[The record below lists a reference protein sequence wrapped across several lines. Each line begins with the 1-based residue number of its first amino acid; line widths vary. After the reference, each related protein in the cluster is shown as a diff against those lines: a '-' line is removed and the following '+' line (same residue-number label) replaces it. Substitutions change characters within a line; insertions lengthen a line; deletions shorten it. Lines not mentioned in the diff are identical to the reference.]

1 VSLPASYEEV
11 LRTAQSLPE
20 TERVR
25 LVEELLN
32 SFSPAVAVPL
42 DDLWLAEIDRRTD
55 QLDSGTVQ
63 TIPWAEVRR
72 QARERAKLNG
82 CSSRL
87 VATK

>member
-1 VSLPASYEEV
+1 MSLSANYEEV
-11 LRTAQSLPE
+11 LRTARSLPE

-32 SFSPAVAVPL
+32 SFGPTAAEPL
-42 DDLWLAEIDRRTD
+42 DDLWLAEIDRRSD
-55 QLDSGTVQ
+55 EIDSGVVR

-82 CSSRL
+82 
-87 VATK
+87 